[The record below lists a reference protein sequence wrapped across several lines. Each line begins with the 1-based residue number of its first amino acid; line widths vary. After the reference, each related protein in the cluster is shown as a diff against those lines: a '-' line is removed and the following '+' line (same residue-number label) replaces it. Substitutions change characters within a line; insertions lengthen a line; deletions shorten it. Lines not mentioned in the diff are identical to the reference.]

1 VMWGPSGA
9 NAHQA
14 DEYVDLES
22 LVQATRALLQMVHR
36 WCGIEVPAR

>member
-1 VMWGPSGA
+1 MWGPDGA

-22 LVQATRALLQMVHR
+22 LHAATRALLHFVVR
-36 WCGIEVPAR
+36 WCGVSTGE